1 MGESSSSDSDEEFRS
16 TALDLDFGAESEMSE
31 ESVSEPSENIW
42 SRVRRECER
51 RWEGKLVFF
60 DEASK
65 NFSGPSKKMPNFKKI
80 PNDLPS
86 FSAHRLSP
94 S

>member
-51 RWEGKLVFF
+51 RCGENVGILCWFRIH
-60 DEASK
+60 
-65 NFSGPSKKMPNFKKI
+65 NF
-80 PNDLPS
+80 
-86 FSAHRLSP
+86 
-94 S
+94 